1 MDINLEE
8 YQRERTVYYKVLI
21 ALLLLTAVTLI
32 QPYIFR
38 AGTLTV
44 QMGIAV
50 VKAWLILMYY
60 MHLKGEK
67 LISVMIVF
75 TLGLVI
81 VFFTIT
87 IGVDVKDFQ
96 FRSESYITAPEH
108 TGGAA
113 HSVAPAH
120 H

>member
-1 MDINLEE
+1 MDINAEE
-8 YQRERTVYYKVLI
+8 YQKERTIYYKVLI
-21 ALLLLTAVTLI
+21 ALLILTAITLV

-38 AGTLTV
+38 TGTLTI

-67 LISVMIVF
+67 LISVMVVF
-75 TLGLVI
+75 TLALVI

-87 IGVDVKDFQ
+87 VGVDVEDFQ
-96 FRSESYITAPEH
+96 FKSESYITSPEH

-113 HSVAPAH
+113 NVATSAH